1 MEKEKQFNNAEA
13 CSCLAYSNCFLLLVL
28 VQELDCLARREVG
41 LVAVTREVEV
51 AALSMRECQECSPE
65 LAARLQV
72 GLVI

>member
-1 MEKEKQFNNAEA
+1 M
-13 CSCLAYSNCFLLLVL
+13 L